1 MSVDALGTP
10 PKFDPSSPRT
20 DLGDTV
26 KQIDFAE
33 RRDAAAAA
41 KKLLIQ
47 KMQQAPKHDDP
58 AQVEKRAAKAELKE
72 ANALQRSE
80 RNRLKLEADAKK
92 QAEDEALA
100 AAAAEAEKAQLAAAA
115 ERAAEQKER
124 EKAKRDRRYAARKS
138 RK

>member
-1 MSVDALGTP
+1 L
-10 PKFDPSSPRT
+10 
-20 DLGDTV
+20 

-33 RRDAAAAA
+33 RRATASAA

-47 KMQQAPKHDDP
+47 KMQQSPKHDDV
-58 AQVEKRAAKAELKE
+58 AQVEKRAKKAELK
-72 ANALQRSE
+72 AATALQRSE
-80 RNRLKLEADAKK
+80 RIQLKLEAKSKK
-92 QAEDEALA
+92 QAEDEALVV
-100 AAAAEAEKAQLAAAA
+100 AAAEAERAQFAAAA

>member
-1 MSVDALGTP
+1 
-10 PKFDPSSPRT
+10 
-20 DLGDTV
+20 V

-33 RRDAAAAA
+33 RRDVAAAA
-41 KKLLIQ
+41 KKMLIQ

-58 AQVEKRAAKAELKE
+58 ARVEKRAAKAELKV

-80 RNRLKLEADAKK
+80 RDRLKLEDDAKR

-100 AAAAEAEKAQLAAAA
+100 VATAEEGRAQLAAAA

-124 EKAKRDRRYAARKS
+124 DKAKRDRRYAARKS
-138 RK
+138 R